1 MLILGSDQVFSQQ
14 EVVDMMLM
22 EKKLYLAF
30 PFSSHRRPRVL
41 FLIRFLLA
49 DLLLHFLFI
58 TGLRGARGAVEVDIV
73 LFGIHGSPQR
83 AGWGHSGAFGRGGGV
98 RNL

>member
-1 MLILGSDQVFSQQ
+1 M
-14 EVVDMMLM
+14 
-22 EKKLYLAF
+22 
-30 PFSSHRRPRVL
+30 

-83 AGWGHSGAFGRGGGV
+83 QAGDTRELLGGEGV
-98 RNL
+98 

>member
-1 MLILGSDQVFSQQ
+1 M
-14 EVVDMMLM
+14 
-22 EKKLYLAF
+22 
-30 PFSSHRRPRVL
+30 

-73 LFGIHGSPQR
+73 LFGIHGSSQR
-83 AGWGHSGAFGRGGGV
+83 AGWGHSGAFGWGGGCKKPVICLMGLHPVSLTV
-98 RNL
+98 RTLLGLGLAESSMAKTLGY